1 MYIQVGTSEL
11 SANDHKDA
19 PLAGSITLA
28 QGQSVATTARRS
40 LRVQLVHPPQR
51 ISSTNLVSGVT
62 IPPLGLAYL
71 AASLE
76 QAGHHVAVVDAIGEG
91 LDQVFDIDGRAL
103 RGLTFEQIIDGI
115 DEKVDLIGMGIM
127 FSCAWPPLR
136 KLIHMIRDRF
146 PNTPIVLGGEHATA
160 MTQEVFNQS
169 PVDYIVRGEGEE
181 TLVQLC
187 NHLSQRANVSDVAG
201 LVWRHEGNM
210 QINAN
215 RARIQDI
222 DKIPRPAWHYFNVDQ
237 YITYAQPHGS
247 AEGRSIPM
255 LATRGCPFQCTFC
268 GSPGMWGTTWR
279 ARDINNVVDEME
291 TYIERY
297 GANDFQF
304 EDLTAVIRK
313 DWVLAFANEIMRRK
327 LKINWQ
333 LPSGTRSEAIDKEA
347 ARAMFTS
354 GCKQFTYALESGS
367 TEMLQRIKKHIKLD
381 KAFASAKSAMGAGI
395 RVQAGFIYGYP
406 DETLRQMF
414 QTYKTILRCAIVG
427 FHEVSVSTL
436 QPLPNTE
443 MFEIINAKRP
453 IKVDD
458 AYLDSIFGY
467 LSIWQQKSWN
477 PRISDFFLRL
487 SIMATYASFFSLSFL
502 MRPQRA
508 FAFVR
513 GMFGSRSGG
522 KLARII
528 KGLVRNARTARVSSA
543 PTA

>member
-1 MYIQVGTSEL
+1 MLIQLNTAELTAASSSE
-11 SANDHKDA
+11 
-19 PLAGSITLA
+19 IT
-28 QGQSVATTARRS
+28 RP
-40 LRVQLVHPPQR
+40 LRVQLIHPPQR

-71 AASLE
+71 AAAME
-76 QAGHHVAVVDAIGEG
+76 QAGHDVRVVDAIGEG
-91 LDQVFDIDGRAL
+91 LDQVFEIEGRAL
-103 RGLTFEQIIDGI
+103 RGLTFEQIVDGI
-115 DEKVDLIGMGIM
+115 DDQADIIGMGIM
-127 FSCAWPPLR
+127 FSCSWPALR
-136 KLIHMIRDRF
+136 MLVHKIRDRF

-160 MTQEVFNQS
+160 MTQDILDQS
-169 PVDYIVRGEGEE
+169 PVDYIVRGEGENTFVE
-181 TLVQLC
+181 LC
-187 NHLSQRANVSDVAG
+187 GRIAHGAAVSDVAG
-201 LVWRHEGNM
+201 LAWRQDGGIVVNEK
-210 QINAN
+210 
-215 RARIQDI
+215 RSRIQDI
-222 DKIPRPAWHYFNVDQ
+222 DQIPWPAWHHFNVDE
-237 YITYAQPHGS
+237 YIAYAQPHGS

-279 ARDINNVVDEME
+279 ARDIKNVVDEIE
-291 TYIERY
+291 TYINRY

-313 DWVLAFANEIMRRK
+313 DWVLSFANEIMSRH
-327 LKINWQ
+327 LKITWQ
-333 LPSGTRSEAIDKEA
+333 LPSGTRSEAIDDEA
-347 ARAMFTS
+347 ATAMFAS
-354 GCKQFTYALESGS
+354 GCTQFTYALESGS

-381 KAFASAKSAMGAGI
+381 KAFASAKSSMNAGI

-406 DETLRQMF
+406 DETLGQMF
-414 QTYKTILRCAIVG
+414 QTYKTILRCAVAG

-443 MFEIINAKRP
+443 MFEIINADRP
-453 IKVDD
+453 ITVDD
-458 AYLDSIFGY
+458 KYLDSIFGY

-477 PRISDFFLRL
+477 PRINDFFLRL
-487 SIMATYASFFSLSFL
+487 SIMLTYASFFSLSFL
-502 MRPQRA
+502 IRPQRA

-528 KGLVRNARTARVSSA
+528 KGLVRNARTTRVSSA